1 MKIII
6 FYIFLILIFIP
17 ILFKIVFI
25 TRTIESFKN
34 GNDED
39 KKVKKEKKKKKKKN
53 KEVIYKMIGDNKSY
67 TFLYGKNTVKILPS
81 NKTNNI
87 TDMYFNYESF
97 PDKTIAN
104 INSFDDISSSEFM
117 IKTPKNKYKISF
129 SSSEIPI
136 TIIINETEY
145 MIELKKKKKDKKD
158 KKDKGEKFDIIW
170 YQKVVGTIDGF
181 DITLSEKRLDDVE
194 IIMVL
199 YTAILI
205 IKKMKDLDN
214 VNYNKIFD

>member
-1 MKIII
+1 
-6 FYIFLILIFIP
+6 
-17 ILFKIVFI
+17 
-25 TRTIESFKN
+25 
-34 GNDED
+34 
-39 KKVKKEKKKKKKKN
+39 
-53 KEVIYKMIGDNKSY
+53 MIGDNKSY

-97 PDKTIAN
+97 PDTKIAN

-117 IKTPKNKYKISF
+117 IKTLKNKYKISF

-145 MIELKKKKKDKKD
+145 MIKLKKKKKD

-170 YQKVVGTIDGF
+170 NQKVAGTIDGF
-181 DITLSEKRLDDVE
+181 DIKLTKKRLNDVE

>member
-39 KKVKKEKKKKKKKN
+39 KKVKKEKKKKNKK
-53 KEVIYKMIGDNKSY
+53 VIYKMIGDNKSY
-67 TFLYGKNTVKILPS
+67 TFLYGKNTVEILPS
-81 NKTNNI
+81 NKTKNI
-87 TDMYFNYESF
+87 TDMYFNYKSF

-158 KKDKGEKFDIIW
+158 KGEKFDIIW

-181 DITLSEKRLDDVE
+181 DITLNEKRLNDVE